1 VSGIPGLLLA
11 LGICG
16 ALAGPSLLQGSA
28 ATRFDDGS
36 GSAPPAQAAIL
47 FEQTA
52 DRNPAPSSIAMPA
65 DRPTPPVDRADDL
78 ARAVV
83 ALRAIP
89 PATPV
94 ADVPAG
100 SLELAPAGADRR

>member
-1 VSGIPGLLLA
+1 
-11 LGICG
+11 
-16 ALAGPSLLQGSA
+16 
-28 ATRFDDGS
+28 
-36 GSAPPAQAAIL
+36 
-47 FEQTA
+47 
-52 DRNPAPSSIAMPA
+52 MPA
-65 DRPTPPVDRADDL
+65 DQPTPPVDRADDL

-89 PATPV
+89 PATQV

>member
-1 VSGIPGLLLA
+1 MIISWNITKACQLK
-11 LGICG
+11 CRHCYRD
-16 ALAGPSLLQGSA
+16 AGTKESDEL
-28 ATRFDDGS
+28 
-36 GSAPPAQAAIL
+36 
-47 FEQTA
+47 
-52 DRNPAPSSIAMPA
+52 NPAEGLKLVEEI
-65 DRPTPPVDRADDL
+65 